1 MVWITCHP
9 SIGRPIRWGIVGD
22 ATELGDGIFGP
33 HVVPATTMDGQG
45 GDAIVLD
52 WMAASYLAPGVK
64 PRPHAVVVKAREQR
78 PAQPALIV
86 VTSSYPSDPL
96 RRPSG
101 LHMARSEGTLVGDA
115 IVVARSVGIELDTV
129 LIEVAL
135 FERMARNE
143 HLEVGTACREFL
155 AAAIASLKST
165 LDPACRA
172 EM

>member
-1 MVWITCHP
+1 MSLTTCHP

-22 ATELGDGIFGP
+22 ATELGGGIFGP
-33 HVVPATTMDGQG
+33 HVFAATAMDGQG

-64 PRPHAVVVKAREQR
+64 PRSHAVVVKAREQR
-78 PAQPALIV
+78 PAQPSLIV
-86 VTSSYPSDPL
+86 VTSSYSSDPL

-101 LHMARSEGTLVGDA
+101 MYMARSEGTMVGDA

-129 LIEVAL
+129 VIEVAL

-143 HLEVGTACREFL
+143 RLEVGTVAREFL
-155 AAAIASLKST
+155 AAAMATLKST
-165 LDPACRA
+165 LDPTSR
-172 EM
+172 ELI